1 MFIRRAAA
9 TLLVDVEMA
18 IRSGDWTP
26 SRTHSPF
33 GAMAKLEEVLASPAS
48 DDAVSDAV
56 DGLHIVLGNA
66 MMAGEAVIAGYEQ
79 FEIGDIHPDLIVT
92 APVPAANDDTV
103 PLRRAA

>member
-33 GAMAKLEEVLASPAS
+33 AAMANLERTLASPAT
-48 DDAVSDAV
+48 DDDVSDAL
-56 DGLHIVLGNA
+56 DGLHIILGNA
-66 MMAGEAVIAGYEQ
+66 MMAGEAAVAGYEQ
-79 FEIGDIHPDLIVT
+79 FEIGDIHPDIIVP
-92 APVPAANDDTV
+92 APAPAANDDAA